1 MERRK
6 RSQKLEIFS
15 ERKPSTTSGGT
26 ITVAKCFQGQ
36 KMKPFT
42 CIPFVSSDLSSPLL
56 PRQWSVSH
64 SPFDCTNI
72 SSSFFF
78 FFFSRAS
85 NKVKTIF
92 VFSFCRERKARE
104 KEKWFSSEKLFKNDG
119 RVRFKQFAPPKAGF
133 PKKDCCT
140 VGKLLSF
147 QFQFDATFGDSSTGS
162 RISRK
167 TTLDFL
173 VNRFFFSP
181 HEWIQIFPAFITTYA
196 TVIFS
201 SFFFHF

>member
-1 MERRK
+1 MFS
-6 RSQKLEIFS
+6 RSKDEAVHVHPFCFLRPFLSIIAA
-15 ERKPSTTSGGT
+15 TM
-26 ITVAKCFQGQ
+26 KCFAFPIRLYEYLEQ
-36 KMKPFT
+36 
-42 CIPFVSSDLSSPLL
+42 
-56 PRQWSVSH
+56 
-64 SPFDCTNI
+64 
-72 SSSFFF
+72 FFF